1 MSDNILQKI
10 MNPSQKVKI
19 WWVFI
24 FIVILA
30 VSALLID
37 FGWYYNQLINK
48 YDLPLPMVEEID
60 FRLGLDLLGGTQLI
74 YQADISA
81 ISLKDQGSAVEG
93 VRDVIERRVNVFGVS
108 EPNVQVNK
116 TSSGDYRI
124 LVELAGIKDVNA
136 AIRMIGE
143 TPLLEFKEENTE
155 IRQMT
160 DEEKKGMDEYN
171 QQAEQKAEEVL
182 GKIISGGDFSALA
195 KQYSEDESTKNN
207 GGDLDWLSETDN
219 PEIVNVAKELDVGQ
233 ITTDLI
239 ETVDGYEIVKLND
252 KRIKSDAFTGEEKK
266 EVEAAHLLICYN
278 GARSCENNTTK
289 EEALNKITELKKQV
303 TVSNFADLV
312 KQNSTEPGADI
323 SGGELG
329 WFGRDMMV
337 KPFEEEAFNLEI
349 GAISEPIETEFGYH
363 LIYKKGERKTE
374 EYKIQHIFIDFKT
387 EVDIIG
393 QQTEWK
399 NTELTGKNLDKAV
412 VQFDANDNSPQVSLQ
427 FDSEGAKMFEEITE
441 RNVGKPVAIF
451 LDSYPISVPTVN
463 EKITGGKAVITGKF
477 TIQESKLLAQRL
489 NAGALPVPIELINQQ
504 TVGASLGKISI
515 ANSLKAGIVGLLL
528 VVLFMIIYYRLPG
541 LLAVLSLMIYGMIV
555 LAVFKPVFIWIAIIL
570 VVITVMLMYTTFN
583 DLKIADV
590 VLIVLLLLIG
600 VVLVYF
606 FQSPITLTLAGI
618 AGFILS
624 IGMAVDAN
632 ILIFAR
638 MREELKIG
646 KTLDMAVEEGFR
658 RAWPSIRDG
667 NLSTILTCLILIG
680 FGTGAIQGFGTTL
693 LIGVTISMFSAIVIT
708 RNFLHLFLGTW
719 LEKRPWLIGVK
730 KQELQNK

>member
-10 MNPSQKVKI
+10 MNPSQKAKI
-19 WWVFI
+19 WWVFM
-24 FIVILA
+24 FVTILA
-30 VSALLID
+30 VSALLVD
-37 FGWYYNQLINK
+37 FGWYYNQAIDK
-48 YDLPLPMVEEID
+48 YSLPLPKVEQVD

-81 ISLKDQGSAVEG
+81 VSLKDQGSAVEG

-116 TSSGDYRI
+116 TAGGDYRI

-136 AIRMIGE
+136 AIKMIGE
-143 TPLLEFKEENTE
+143 TPLLEFKEENNE
-155 IRQMT
+155 IRQLT
-160 DEEKKGMDEYN
+160 EEERQGMDEYN
-171 QQAEQKAEEVL
+171 KQAEEKAEEVF
-182 GKIISGGDFSALA
+182 GKVISGGDFSALA

-207 GGDLDWLSETDN
+207 DGNLDWIIETDN
-219 PEIVNVAKELDVGQ
+219 PELVNIAKELTIGQ
-233 ITTDLI
+233 ITPDLI
-239 ETVDGYEIVKLND
+239 KASNGYEIVKLID
-252 KRIKSDAFTGEEKK
+252 RRYKTDSFTNEEEK
-266 EVEAAHLLICYN
+266 EVEVSHLLICYE
-278 GARSCENNTTK
+278 GATGCENGISK
-289 EEALNKITELKKQV
+289 EEALNKISELKKQA
-303 TVSNFADLV
+303 TINDFTDLV

-329 WFGRDMMV
+329 WFGRGMMV
-337 KPFEEEAFNLEI
+337 ESFEKTAFDLVI
-349 GAISEPIETEFGYH
+349 GNISEPVETDFGYH
-363 LIYKKGERKTE
+363 LIYKKSERKTE

-412 VQFDANDNSPQVSLQ
+412 VQFDPNDNSPQVSLQ
-427 FDSEGAKMFEEITE
+427 FDSEGSNMFEEITS
-441 RNVGKPVAIF
+441 RNVDKPVAIF

-463 EKITGGKAVITGKF
+463 EKITGGKAVISGKF
-477 TIQESKLLAQRL
+477 TIQEAKLLTQRL

-504 TVGASLGKISI
+504 TVGASLGKISV
-515 ANSLKAGIVGLLL
+515 ANSLRAGIIGLIL
-528 VVLFMIIYYRLPG
+528 VALFMIVYYRLPG
-541 LLAVLSLMIYGMIV
+541 VLSVLSLIIYGAIV
-555 LAVFKPVFIWIAIIL
+555 LAVFKPISIWLAIAL
-570 VVITVMLMYTTFN
+570 VVIIVMLMYTTFN

-590 VLIVLLLLIG
+590 VLVVLLLLTG

-606 FQSPITLTLAGI
+606 FQAPITLTLAGM

-632 ILIFAR
+632 ILIFSR
-638 MREELKIG
+638 MREELKSG
-646 KTLDMAVEEGFR
+646 KTLDMAIEEGFR

-708 RNFLHLFLGTW
+708 RNFLHLFLNSW
-719 LEKRPWLIGVK
+719 IENKKWLIGVK
-730 KQELQNK
+730 K